1 METNIVTSSMKQ
13 LGSGIGLGSSHTVN
27 DNMVTTHGL
36 IRRVSDTFVNI
47 VKTSQTYS
55 DIMVTTQGLIRR
67 VSDSF
72 AVMFRR
78 KAFLHW

>member
-1 METNIVTSSMKQ
+1 MRKM
-13 LGSGIGLGSSHTVN
+13 GPGMGLGSSNTVN
-27 DNMVTTHGL
+27 DT
-36 IRRVSDTFVNI
+36 
-47 VKTSQTYS
+47 
-55 DIMVTTQGLIRR
+55 MVTTQGLIRR